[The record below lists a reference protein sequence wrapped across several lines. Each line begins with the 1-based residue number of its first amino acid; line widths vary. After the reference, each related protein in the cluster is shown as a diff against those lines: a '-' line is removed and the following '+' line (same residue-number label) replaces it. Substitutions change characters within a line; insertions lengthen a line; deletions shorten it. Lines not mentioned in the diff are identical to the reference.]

1 MKVGTNQ
8 GGSPDRGKCP
18 VVTKATLDYL
28 RLKPLKIAKVVTKV
42 TSIYAQKNLGLN
54 QSDAR
59 LRTVGRKMMSL
70 DILVW

>member
-8 GGSPDRGKCP
+8 GSNPNRVKRP
-18 VVTKATLDYL
+18 VVKKATLDYL
-28 RLKPLKIAKVVTKV
+28 RLKPPKIAKVVTKA
-42 TSIYAQKNLGLN
+42 TSISAQKNLGLN
-54 QSDAR
+54 QSGAR